1 MSEVHNTVSLN
12 ILGKLYKIKCPQD
25 KITELREAA
34 QYLENKMRE
43 TTHAGKIPSAD
54 QLAVIT
60 SLNIVHELLAQK
72 KQANTYIDNMGQQIR
87 ALQIKIENAVA
98 SSKEKEI
105 L

>member
-1 MSEVHNTVSLN
+1 MSEAHNTVSLN

-43 TTHAGKIPSAD
+43 TSHAGKIPSID
-54 QLAVIT
+54 RLAVIT
-60 SLNIVHELLAQK
+60 SLNIIHELLAQK
-72 KQANTYIDNMGQQIR
+72 KQANAYMETMSQQIR
-87 ALQIKIENAVA
+87 ALQMKIENAVA
-98 SSKEKEI
+98 RSKEKA